1 MVATS
6 AVVKFWHVLKSKCWT
21 WLRPILRKRLLIVIR
36 RAVSNVSKKPLNKHF
51 PRMSSESWLISKGL
65 VERRFSLACF
75 SCWAEFNGK
84 KSLNPNPRGDIAR
97 YVSSSYSLCTL
108 KVSQLLPSEER
119 RQVLRILDGGHSQLE
134 VDSWLLWKEDRQ
146 AASMVIVS
154 KEWVK
159 VINRNV
165 GHSIFGDL
173 HHGSCGFCLREMQL
187 EGRASS
193 RPEWSSFAINFFE
206 KERTAWP
213 FKGGWVL
220 HLGFFW
226 SRAQWGNF
234 LINNQRNDGD

>member
-21 WLRPILRKRLLIVIR
+21 WLRPILRKRLFTVIR

-119 RQVLRILDGGHSQLE
+119 RQVLRILDGGHSKLE

-146 AASMVIVS
+146 AASMVNVS

-165 GHSIFGDL
+165 SHSILETCTTEVAGSAFAKCNWKVEQAHGQDEIRLRLIFSRKSELPDLPREVGFSILAFFWVGHSDETF
-173 HHGSCGFCLREMQL
+173 
-187 EGRASS
+187 
-193 RPEWSSFAINFFE
+193 
-206 KERTAWP
+206 
-213 FKGGWVL
+213 
-220 HLGFFW
+220 
-226 SRAQWGNF
+226 
-234 LINNQRNDGD
+234 